1 MSTKIYWTKN
11 VFKQV
16 FTNCRWNFCKNFTTT
31 ASTGRH
37 SKAAAAPALFLSMDI
52 TLFSTTLDKH
62 QYQDI
67 ISDYSSVRYVAR
79 NDIANVTHPWTKRYT
94 LKIFSVIWG
103 KNKLL
108 IQITSN
114 WQKDH
119 CVKNRTEQT
128 LTIRLFTKHVFTLD
142 LFRKTY
148 TINKRNLYDW
158 ATNSF
163 HCPTTIS
170 GLLCSKCYASSPRR
184 HISPF
189 WLHNIRL

>member
-1 MSTKIYWTKN
+1 MFSQTVGEIYAKISPQQPQ
-11 VFKQV
+11 QV
-16 FTNCRWNFCKNFTTT
+16 AIRKPLQLL
-31 ASTGRH
+31 H
-37 SKAAAAPALFLSMDI
+37 
-52 TLFSTTLDKH
+52 FSCQWILHCLVRH